1 MLQFYINSIIG
12 KANAWQWMTKNACHF
27 TFGSSRIAGDAH
39 ERDNA
44 MEVLKFSNIPKN
56 GNDYE

>member
-1 MLQFYINSIIG
+1 MLGNG
-12 KANAWQWMTKNACHF
+12 WPKMPANV

-56 GNDYE
+56 GNDYELRHIRSPFFYYDF